1 MMPRMLRGPAVLV
14 LLVGCGFQVPSTAG
28 GPTDGAAPDD
38 AGADAVVLDGPA
50 IDAAPDAPPPDAA
63 IPVTTDHPSVADT
76 FLASDAP
83 STVFSD
89 QTSALADGDAQRTAL
104 FRFDL
109 SAIPVTS
116 VVTGAELA
124 IWTDTDPGAPCTLY
138 PVLQSWDEATATWNV
153 RTTGTS
159 WTAAGAA
166 PPSRGAVAIGTVSPS
181 VADTAY
187 TITLDTAT
195 VAGWVAS
202 PATNFGVAIIT
213 TDANGTR
220 FSTKEKPDTARRPVL
235 RVTHTP

>member
-1 MMPRMLRGPAVLV
+1 MPRMLRGPAVLV
-14 LLVGCGFQVPSTAG
+14 LLVGCGFQVPATAG

-38 AGADAVVLDGPA
+38 EVGDGAQPDSPP

-63 IPVTTDHPSVADT
+63 IPVTSDHPSVADT
-76 FLASDAP
+76 FLASDQP

-89 QTSALADGDAQRTAL
+89 QTSALADGDVQRTAL

-116 VVTGAELA
+116 VVTGAELV
-124 IWTDTDPGAPCTLY
+124 IWTDFDPGGRCTFY
-138 PVLQSWDEATATWNV
+138 PVLQAWDEATATWNV

-159 WTAAGAA
+159 WTAPGAA
-166 PPSRGAVAIGTVSPS
+166 PPSRGTVAIGTVNPGT
-181 VADTAY
+181 ADTEY
-187 TITLDTAT
+187 RITLDTAT

-220 FSTKEKPDTARRPVL
+220 FSTREKSTVALRPVL
-235 RVTHTP
+235 RVTHVP

>member
-1 MMPRMLRGPAVLV
+1 MLRGPAVLL

-38 AGADAVVLDGPA
+38 AVSDGAPVDVPA

-76 FLASDAP
+76 FLASDAA
-83 STVFSD
+83 TTAFGD
-89 QTSALADGDAQRTAL
+89 QTSALADGDIQRTAL

-109 SAIPVTS
+109 SAISTTA
-116 VVTGAELA
+116 VVTGAELV
-124 IWTDTDPGAPCTLY
+124 IWTDFDPGGTCTFY
-138 PVLQSWDEATATWNV
+138 PVLQAWDEATATWNV
-153 RTTGTS
+153 RSAGTNWTT
-159 WTAAGAA
+159 AGAA
-166 PPSRGAVAIGTVSPS
+166 PPSRGTVAIGTVSPGT
-181 VADTAY
+181 ADTEY
-187 TITLDTAT
+187 RIILDTAT

-220 FSTKEKPDTARRPVL
+220 FSTKEKTTAALRPVL
-235 RVTHTP
+235 RVTHAP